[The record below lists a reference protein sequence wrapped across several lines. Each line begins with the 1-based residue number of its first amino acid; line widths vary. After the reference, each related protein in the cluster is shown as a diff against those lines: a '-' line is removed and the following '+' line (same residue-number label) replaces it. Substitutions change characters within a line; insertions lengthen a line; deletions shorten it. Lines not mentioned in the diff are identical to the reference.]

1 MGSGKT
7 TMGKLIAEELHLPFV
22 DTDEVLSEQE
32 GMSCSDIICQK
43 GQAYFRQQE
52 RNLLNSLPQNKG
64 MVVATGGGMP
74 CFLDNISLITSIGI
88 SLFLDWSVENLAI
101 RLSLTDLST
110 RPMLLGKSGEELRA
124 HIQKQLTERKK
135 DKANVSENKI
145 GSLKRSQC
153 RYNSFLYNHAATTRA
168 ATRIARSAK
177 ITMTIPTTLITP
189 I

>member
-124 HIQKQLTERKK
+124 HIQKQLTERLIYYRQAHHTIAC
-135 DKANVSENKI
+135 DGHTDEEMA
-145 GSLKRSQC
+145 
-153 RYNSFLYNHAATTRA
+153 H
-168 ATRIARSAK
+168 RIAQ
-177 ITMTIPTTLITP
+177 LFL
-189 I
+189 

>member
-101 RLSLTDLST
+101 RLSLTDLSYAFGKKRRGIACT
-110 RPMLLGKSGEELRA
+110 HSKAIDRTNDLLPTSTPHHCLRRPYR
-124 HIQKQLTERKK
+124 
-135 DKANVSENKI
+135 
-145 GSLKRSQC
+145 
-153 RYNSFLYNHAATTRA
+153 
-168 ATRIARSAK
+168 
-177 ITMTIPTTLITP
+177 
-189 I
+189 